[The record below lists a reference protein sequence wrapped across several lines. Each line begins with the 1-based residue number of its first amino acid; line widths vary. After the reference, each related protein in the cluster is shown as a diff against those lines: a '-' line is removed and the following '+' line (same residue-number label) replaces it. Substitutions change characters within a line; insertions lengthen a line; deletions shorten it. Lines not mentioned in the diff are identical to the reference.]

1 MKLTKIDRT
10 NSDSSSSITLI
21 GTGSLG
27 GKAKGL
33 VDMNDI
39 LESQFN
45 REEFQQFEVSIPPLT
60 ILRSDVFDSFMD
72 RNNLYEIAYSERT
85 DERIAHAF
93 QNADLPFEVLGDL
106 RRICNKSRTPFAVR
120 SSSKLEDAMYEPFA
134 GIYATKMTPNNQHD
148 EDSRF
153 RKLIESIKFVYAS
166 TYFKA
171 SKDYMLATDH
181 HIEDEKMSVIIQDVV
196 GSRNSDRF
204 YPELSGVARSYNFY
218 PMGRAKPEDGVVNF
232 ALGLGKTIVDGGV
245 SWAYSPSFPKIT
257 PPFGSISEMLKQTQL
272 EYWVINMGK
281 LPAYNPIKET
291 EYMLKEHLTSAEK
304 DGSLKY
310 LASTVDRDSGQLR
323 IGIGADGPRV
333 LTFAPL
339 LTMNDI
345 PINGLIKKLLK
356 ICEETLKA
364 PVEIEFAVTFSN
376 TKVQN
381 VKHKF
386 GFLQVRPMVV
396 SNEEVLIAEDEL
408 YEKNILAASENSLG
422 NGTLSNLSDIVF
434 VKPEVFEAK
443 YTQRISEELKS
454 INKKLIDQK
463 THYLLIGFGRWGS
476 SDPWL
481 GIPVDWSN
489 ISGAKVIVEAT
500 LENMNVELSQ
510 GSHFFHN
517 LTSFNVPY
525 FSIPFSGKYSIDWDW
540 LSEQELIYETD
551 FVKHVKL
558 SAPLLIKVDGKT
570 GRGLIIKN

>member
-1 MKLTKIDRT
+1 MKLTKIDRN
-10 NSDSSSSITLI
+10 NSESSSSITLI

-45 REEFQQFEVSIPPLT
+45 REEFQQFDVSVPPLT
-60 ILRSDVFDSFMD
+60 VLRSDVFDSFME
-72 RNNLYEIAYSERT
+72 RNNLYDIAYSDRT

-153 RKLIESIKFVYAS
+153 RKLIEAIKFVYAS

-171 SKDYMLATDH
+171 AKDYMLATDH
-181 HIEDEKMSVIIQDVV
+181 EIEDEKMSVIIQEVV
-196 GSRNSDRF
+196 GCRKNDRF

-345 PINGLIKKLLK
+345 PINDLIKKLLK
-356 ICEETLKA
+356 ICEEALKA

-376 TKVQN
+376 TKAQN
-381 VKHKF
+381 GKHKF

-396 SNEEVLIAEDEL
+396 SNEEVSITKEEL
-408 YEKNILAASENSLG
+408 YCDLLAASENSLG

-463 THYLLIGFGRWGS
+463 IHYLLIGFGRWGS

-570 GRGLIIKN
+570 GRGLINKN

>member
-1 MKLTKIDRT
+1 
-10 NSDSSSSITLI
+10 
-21 GTGSLG
+21 
-27 GKAKGL
+27 
-33 VDMNDI
+33 
-39 LESQFN
+39 
-45 REEFQQFEVSIPPLT
+45 
-60 ILRSDVFDSFMD
+60 
-72 RNNLYEIAYSERT
+72 
-85 DERIAHAF
+85 
-93 QNADLPFEVLGDL
+93 
-106 RRICNKSRTPFAVR
+106 
-120 SSSKLEDAMYEPFA
+120 MYEPFA

-153 RKLIESIKFVYAS
+153 RKLIEAIKFVYAS

-171 SKDYMLATDH
+171 AKDYMLATDH

-196 GSRNSDRF
+196 GSRNNDRF

-245 SWAYSPSFPKIT
+245 SWAYSPTFPKIT

-272 EYWVINMGK
+272 EYWTINMGK

-310 LASTVDRDSGQLR
+310 LASTVDRDSGQHR

-345 PINGLIKKLLK
+345 PINDLIKKLLK

-376 TKVQN
+376 TKVKN
-381 VKHKF
+381 AKHKF

-396 SNEEVLIAEDEL
+396 SNEEVSITEEEL
-408 YEKNILAASENSLG
+408 YGNLLAASENALG
-422 NGTLSNLSDIVF
+422 NGTSSNLSNIVY
-434 VKPEVFEAK
+434 VKPKVFEAK

-454 INKKLIDQK
+454 INKKMIDQK

-525 FSIPFSGKYSIDWDW
+525 FSIPFSGKYKIDWNW
-540 LSEQELIYETD
+540 LSEQELISETD